1 MASIKKRSRTSIV
14 SSASKLFVCLLFLS
28 LSAPITA
35 HAGSAS
41 ASYPFTQGSARLS
54 IFLGSGTAF
63 NQDYT
68 IIGLGGGYFV
78 ADGVEVGLDVETWTG
93 NTPHIEQVSPQV
105 RYVFNVDGLVKPYAG
120 AFYRRTHIES
130 YRDADS
136 VGARAG
142 AFFLAGKNAYFGAGL
157 VLDNHLNCDRTVYT
171 HCSEIYPELLFA
183 FVF

>member
-1 MASIKKRSRTSIV
+1 MASNHKRDLITIV
-14 SSASKLFVCLLFLS
+14 SSTPKLFIWLLFLALCS
-28 LSAPITA
+28 PIAA
-35 HAGSAS
+35 HAASAS
-41 ASYPFTQGSARLS
+41 ASYPFSQGSARLS
-54 IFLGSGTAF
+54 IFLGGGTAF

-105 RYVFNVDGLVKPYAG
+105 RYVFDVDGSVKPYAG

-130 YRDADS
+130 YRDTNS
-136 VGARAG
+136 IGARAG

>member
-1 MASIKKRSRTSIV
+1 MTSTKKRDQISI
-14 SSASKLFVCLLFLS
+14 AFRAPKLFACLLMLLLCS
-28 LSAPITA
+28 PVAA
-35 HAGSAS
+35 HAAS
-41 ASYPFTQGSARLS
+41 ASVSHPFTQGSARLS

-105 RYVFNVDGLVKPYAG
+105 RYVFDVDGIVKPYAG
-120 AFYRRTHIES
+120 VFYRRTHIES
-130 YRDADS
+130 YRDTDS

-142 AFFLAGKNAYFGAGL
+142 VFFLAGKNAYFGAGL
-157 VLDNHLNCDRTVYT
+157 VLDNHLSCDRAVYT
-171 HCSEIYPELLFA
+171 HCSEIYPELLIA

>member
-1 MASIKKRSRTSIV
+1 MDSIRKSGRINIV
-14 SSASKLFVCLLFLS
+14 VSAPKLFVWLLFLS

-35 HAGSAS
+35 HAASAS

-54 IFLGSGTAF
+54 VFLGGGTAF

-68 IIGLGGGYFV
+68 IIGLGAGYYV
-78 ADGVEVGLDVETWTG
+78 ADGVEVGLDAETWTG

-105 RYVFNVDGLVKPYAG
+105 RYVFDMEGSFKPYAG

-142 AFFLAGKNAYFGAGL
+142 VFFLAGKNAYIGGGL
-157 VLDNHLNCDRTVYT
+157 VLDNHLNCDRTVYA
-171 HCSEIYPELLFA
+171 HCTETYPELLVA

>member
-1 MASIKKRSRTSIV
+1 MPIIKKKNRIGNILLGVLLLLLGSPLTV
-14 SSASKLFVCLLFLS
+14 HAASA
-28 LSAPITA
+28 
-35 HAGSAS
+35 SAS
-41 ASYPFTQGSARLS
+41 ASYPFSQGSARLS
-54 IFLGSGTAF
+54 IFLGGGTAF

-93 NTPHIEQVSPQV
+93 NTPRIEQVSPQV
-105 RYVFNVDGLVKPYAG
+105 RYVLNVAGIVKPYAG

-130 YRDADS
+130 YRDTNS
-136 VGARAG
+136 IGARAG
-142 AFFLAGKNAYFGAGL
+142 AFFLVGTNAYFGAGL
-157 VLDNHLNCDRTVYT
+157 VLDNHLNCDRTVYN

>member
-1 MASIKKRSRTSIV
+1 MTIINKRSRINSI
-14 SSASKLFVCLLFLS
+14 SRASQLFVCLLILL

-41 ASYPFTQGSARLS
+41 ASYPFSQGSARLS
-54 IFLGSGTAF
+54 IFLGGGTAF

-105 RYVFNVDGLVKPYAG
+105 RYVFDVEGLVKPYAG

-130 YRDADS
+130 YRDTDS

-142 AFFLAGKNAYFGAGL
+142 AFFLVGKNAYFGAGL

-171 HCSEIYPELLFA
+171 HCTETYPELLVA